1 MSKERENMLENR
13 MIAEAYIEDDIDDEE
28 RMRIILERD
37 DQRYEDEINE
47 RLSEK

>member
-1 MSKERENMLENR
+1 MLENR

-37 DQRYEDEINE
+37 DQRYEDKINE
-47 RLSEK
+47 RLSGK

>member
-1 MSKERENMLENR
+1 MLENR

-37 DQRYEDEINE
+37 DQRYEDKVWEEINKE
-47 RLSEK
+47 EN

>member
-1 MSKERENMLENR
+1 MLENR

-37 DQRYEDEINE
+37 DQRYEDEIYE
-47 RLSEK
+47 RLSEE

>member
-1 MSKERENMLENR
+1 MLENR
-13 MIAEAYIEDDIDDEE
+13 MITEAYIEDDIDDEE

-47 RLSEK
+47 RLSEE

>member
-1 MSKERENMLENR
+1 MLENR
-13 MIAEAYIEDDIDDEE
+13 MIAEAFIEDDIDDEE

>member
-1 MSKERENMLENR
+1 MLENR

-37 DQRYEDEINE
+37 DQRYEDEIFE
-47 RLSEK
+47 RLSEE

>member
-1 MSKERENMLENR
+1 MLENR

-37 DQRYEDEINE
+37 DQRYEDEVWEEINKE
-47 RLSEK
+47 EN